1 MSSTDSFTRSEL
13 EALVRALIEEARQ
26 RARRR
31 RRMYGGVLISMAVVG
46 AIVFAGFQ
54 RPAQSQSNSPAFTAG
69 ASLPFYPVAIGQ
81 HIGHQWYP
89 SKGKRGSFTLDLRVR
104 DSNTLPNKRTRSWRF
119 DNFGLAGPTGTG
131 QYARITGGGRRIVAG
146 GHQAAW
152 YTRLFGRVSRPGGA
166 KQRVIIT
173 VKGRPKGVFAV
184 RPLEPGVLKRDSGT
198 QHSFG
203 TG

>member
-1 MSSTDSFTRSEL
+1 
-13 EALVRALIEEARQ
+13 
-26 RARRR
+26 
-31 RRMYGGVLISMAVVG
+31 MAVVG

-69 ASLPFYPVAIGQ
+69 PSLSFYPVAIGQ
-81 HIGHQWYP
+81 HIGHGWFP
-89 SKGKRGSFTLDLRVR
+89 SKGKRGSFTIDVRVR
-104 DSNTLPNKRTRSWRF
+104 NSGTPPGKQTRSWRF
-119 DNFGLAGPTGTG
+119 TAFDLPGLLAPTG
-131 QYARITGGGRRIVAG
+131 QYAEITGGGRRIVAG
-146 GHQAAW
+146 GHQAGA

-173 VKGRPKGVFAV
+173 FKGRPKGVFV
-184 RPLEPGVLKRDSGT
+184 LRPLEPGALKRDSGT